1 MGQGDASSDYVVF
14 WNEVM
19 VPKFQRWKHIVVDGL
34 SHHSERV
41 FPGLEVGPG
50 DRVLDVGC
58 GFGDTAILLARR
70 VGPTGSVLGLDCCEA
85 FLADGHRDA
94 AAAGLT
100 NVDFVLA
107 DVESYPFQ
115 PEFDFCF
122 SRFGTMFFANPVAA
136 LRNMRSS
143 LRPGGIMTMIVWR
156 DLAEN
161 EVFALPKAVVR
172 RFLPPPG
179 DEARSCGPGPFSM
192 ADPDIVRQQ
201 LRIAG
206 YEPPSFERIDAPIL
220 VGSDL
225 ADAVRFQLELGPA
238 GEIMREAG
246 ALATDLR
253 PQIVAALE
261 AALAPFQTSEG
272 VAMASGSWK
281 VTARNPG

>member
-34 SHHSERV
+34 GHHSERV

-85 FLADGHRDA
+85 FLADGRRDA

-107 DVESYPFQ
+107 DVETYPFQ

-156 DLAEN
+156 ELAEN

-261 AALAPFQTSEG
+261 AGLAPFQTSEG